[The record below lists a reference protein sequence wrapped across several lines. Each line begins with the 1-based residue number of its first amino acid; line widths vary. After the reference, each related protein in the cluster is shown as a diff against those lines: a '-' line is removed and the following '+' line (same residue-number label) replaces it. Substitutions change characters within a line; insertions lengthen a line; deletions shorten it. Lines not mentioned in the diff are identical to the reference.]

1 MGQQSV
7 IEFGQHPN
15 DFKPEYIDG
24 NLKAHN
30 YTLQTDTALNRPLM
44 VLNLTA
50 AYVFGEEI
58 VKDTKAVIATNQ
70 QRVFIFGGNM

>member
-7 IEFGQHPN
+7 IEFGRHPN
-15 DFKPEYIDG
+15 DIKPEYIDG
-24 NLKAHN
+24 HFRHHN
-30 YTLQTDTALNRPLM
+30 YTLQDDTTLNRPLT

-58 VKDTKAVIATNQ
+58 VKDTKAVIATN
-70 QRVFIFGGNM
+70 